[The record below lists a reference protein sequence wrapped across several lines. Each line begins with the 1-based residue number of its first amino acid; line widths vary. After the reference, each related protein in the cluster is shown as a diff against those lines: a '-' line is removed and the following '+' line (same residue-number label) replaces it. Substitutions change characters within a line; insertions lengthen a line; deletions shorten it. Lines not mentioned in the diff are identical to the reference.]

1 MGQVE
6 ASTGPDPATRAVQ
19 HGASTPPRRR
29 LGDVVVEL
37 GFADRGVVEAT
48 VALAREDGRP
58 IGQALVESNV
68 IDSHQLA
75 RALAARNGLDYVDL
89 NTFEVDHGAANLIG
103 SVEARRY
110 RAIPIAFVDDDALLV
125 ATADPANLFG
135 LDSIAIATERKVR
148 PVVTTPDDLE
158 ALIGQLSRLIDS
170 VDEVDLE
177 TEEEEEE
184 IEIEL
189 RESADEA
196 PVVKLVHTLIADA
209 VNRGTSDIH
218 LDPSGGDLRVRF
230 RVDGVVVDSATV
242 PKRLATGLISR
253 VKIMAD
259 LDIAERRVPQDGRI
273 GLTVDGRFIDIR
285 VATLPVMRGESAV
298 LRILDKD
305 RLIMEL
311 DELGMRRSD
320 RDVLEQSV
328 ARSSG
333 AVLVTGPTGSGKSTT
348 LYATL
353 AEINTPE
360 KTLIAIEDPV
370 EYELPGVKQIQVN
383 PKVGLTFASG
393 LRSMI
398 RSDPDVLMVGEIRDR
413 ETAQIAIESALTG
426 HLVLSTLH
434 TADAPMAPARLV
446 EMGIEPFLIASA
458 IECVVAQRL
467 VRRLC
472 DECKRPVEV
481 SAEELRRSGL
491 DGDAGS
497 IAAHE
502 PVGCVRC
509 NGSGFRGRI
518 GVYEVMGVTEAIRSL
533 ILDRASSAEIGAA
546 GVADGM
552 RRMSDD
558 GLEKVRAGITSV
570 AEVLRVLDA

>member
-1 MGQVE
+1 VE
-6 ASTGPDPATRAVQ
+6 ASTDPDRTAQPARPDAMP
-19 HGASTPPRRR
+19 APRRR

-37 GFADRGVVEAT
+37 GFAERGVVEAT

-89 NTFEVDHGAANLIG
+89 NGFEVDHGAANLIG
-103 SVEARRY
+103 SAEARRY
-110 RAIPIAFVDDDALLV
+110 RAIPIAFVDDDGLLV

-158 ALIGQLSRLIDS
+158 ALIGQLSRLVDS
-170 VDEVDLE
+170 VDEVDMATEDE
-177 TEEEEEE
+177 TDPEP
-184 IEIEL
+184 EIEL

-196 PVVKLVHTLIADA
+196 PVVKLVHTVIADA

-253 VKIMAD
+253 IKIMAS

-273 GLTVDGRFIDIR
+273 GLTVDGRFVDIR

-305 RLIMEL
+305 RLIIEL
-311 DELGMRRSD
+311 DELGMRRDD
-320 RDVLEQSV
+320 RDTLERAVS
-328 ARSSG
+328 RSSG
-333 AVLVTGPTGSGKSTT
+333 AVLVTGPTGSGKTTT

-370 EYELPGVKQIQVN
+370 EYELDGVKQIQVN

-413 ETAQIAIESALTG
+413 ETAQIAVESALTG

-434 TADAPMAPARLV
+434 TADAPMAPARLI

-472 DECKRPVEV
+472 DDCKRPVEL
-481 SAEELRRSGL
+481 SADELRRSGL
-491 DGDAGS
+491 DGDSGP
-497 IAAHE
+497 IEAHE

-509 NGSGFRGRI
+509 NGSGFRGRV
-518 GVYEVMGVTEAIRSL
+518 GVYEVMQVSEAIRSL
-533 ILDRASSAEIGAA
+533 ILGRASGAEIAA
-546 GVADGM
+546 AAIADGM
-552 RRMSDD
+552 RRMPTD
-558 GLEKVRAGITSV
+558 GLEKVRAGVTSV